1 MQNKTKRSSP
11 LQHQHD
17 CHSLHKHITQQSA
30 NALRSG
36 TPPPKFLRATI
47 QRKARGAAL
56 HNATCSSPI
65 STLSA
70 AVLVQP
76 LASTR
81 EDVAWT
87 EAAAQTRR
95 MRARRTSKNELS
107 SFGCNQMPHCRSPR
121 LISILQHE
129 HKRTQA
135 AWQQQRAIV
144 PVQTSAAV
152 FIQSTEAL
160 FSTWKLVLQLAFDV
174 LLLALNNPIR
184 AFGLEPPARC
194 VTSIWTCHTCCRR
207 LQAPRSTS
215 VREKGWLLTC
225 R

>member
-11 LQHQHD
+11 LQRQHD
-17 CHSLHKHITQQSA
+17 CHSLHKHIAQQSP

-36 TPPPKFLRATI
+36 TPPPNSCEQQFRAKREGQHRTMLPAARRS
-47 QRKARGAAL
+47 QRFRCRPRP
-56 HNATCSSPI
+56 ATGI
-65 STLSA
+65 N
-70 AVLVQP
+70 
-76 LASTR
+76 TR
-81 EDVAWT
+81 VDVART

-95 MRARRTSKNELS
+95 MRTSKNELS
-107 SFGCNQMPHCRSPR
+107 SLGCNQMPHCRSPR

-174 LLLALNNPIR
+174 LLLALNYPIR

-215 VREKGWLLTC
+215 VREKGRLLTC